1 MMSLGSSA
9 ADTDE
14 GYVIDSFWTNWYLEA
29 GLDMSLQNP
38 YGHDFFGGVFP
49 NGKTFGVNVAML
61 KQVTPAVGMRLRGNW
76 ENGIGLLKNDHDN
89 WLAPFYQPGENRRK
103 GGYVTFVGDLQLDIH
118 NIFW

>member
-1 MMSLGSSA
+1 MKRVIGLMLAGMMSLGSSA

-49 NGKTFGVNVAML
+49 M
-61 KQVTPAVGMRLRGNW
+61 
-76 ENGIGLLKNDHDN
+76 E
-89 WLAPFYQPGENRRK
+89 RRSA
-103 GGYVTFVGDLQLDIH
+103 
-118 NIFW
+118 WM